1 VQDAGS
7 AGFRYA
13 AALDAFF
20 RPAALTGVEV
30 EGHRLLRDGRSRIDH
45 ARGYVAP
52 FPHARFVVA
61 DYTAFDESADVITMF
76 YPFVTVAPL
85 LAWRLPLEVFA
96 PEAWFARAARNLAPG
111 GLLVVVSHGDD
122 EAGIAKRLCAAQ
134 DLTAVVHPDRLTM
147 DDDAVLAVI
156 RSWALHRLIHGLA
169 GDLAIFGVDQL
180 EHPFQRGFHR
190 RQAEVLEDLG
200 RPEEGTGF
208 EVVFPHPHMAGL
220 QSHAQHALAFQQS
233 VLGMAALLQGPP
245 FPQRSL
251 HGAGHF
257 GKSRG

>member
-1 VQDAGS
+1 MPRGQRVQDAGS

-20 RPAALTGVEV
+20 RPAALVGIEV

-134 DLTAVVHPDRLTM
+134 DLTAVGGFR
-147 DDDAVLAVI
+147 DDGPLLPRPRPAVVTL
-156 RSWALHRLIHGLA
+156 W
-169 GDLAIFGVDQL
+169 
-180 EHPFQRGFHR
+180 R
-190 RQAEVLEDLG
+190 R
-200 RPEEGTGF
+200 
-208 EVVFPHPHMAGL
+208 
-220 QSHAQHALAFQQS
+220 
-233 VLGMAALLQGPP
+233 
-245 FPQRSL
+245 
-251 HGAGHF
+251 
-257 GKSRG
+257 